1 MNTEQTPVKESL
13 TAENTTF
20 DLEWAKRGGVV
31 VGKNKYDHTFIGKY
45 LTNSRREVELYDYKT
60 GWLIWELKENY
71 LRMATRAECDAA
83 GVEYI
88 EPPLNSEDK
97 SAMLVIAHLN
107 GYEAGKKNAEA
118 RIKELEDGIRNLL
131 DIHLQGV
138 DKPAKSVWE
147 RKLNV
152 AIHRLSKLIGIES

>member
-1 MNTEQTPVKESL
+1 MNEKL
-13 TAENTTF
+13 
-20 DLEWAKRGGVV
+20 
-31 VGKNKYDHTFIGKY
+31 I
-45 LTNSRREVELYDYKT
+45 ELAN
-60 GWLIWELKENY
+60 E
-71 LRMATRAECDAA
+71 AA
-83 GVEYI
+83 GAEYI
-88 EPPLNSEDK
+88 EPPLNSEDE

>member
-1 MNTEQTPVKESL
+1 MNTEQTK
-13 TAENTTF
+13 F
-20 DLEWAKRGGVV
+20 DPKRARIGAAL
-31 VGKNKYDHTFIGKY
+31 IGKDDEVLFLAQGKHRSGCVY
-45 LTNSRREVELYDYKT
+45 VYPANPEHGPSVRRITLR
-60 GWLIWELKENY
+60 NPSF
-71 LRMATRAECDAA
+71 LRMATRAECEAA
-83 GVEYI
+83 GAEYI
-88 EPPLNSEDK
+88 EPPLNSEDE